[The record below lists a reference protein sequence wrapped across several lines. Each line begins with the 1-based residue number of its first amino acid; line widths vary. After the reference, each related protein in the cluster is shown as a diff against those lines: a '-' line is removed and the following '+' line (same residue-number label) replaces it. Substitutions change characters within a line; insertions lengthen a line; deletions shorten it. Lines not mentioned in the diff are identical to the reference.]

1 MSSNDMRLSK
11 IISLHSNVQN
21 IRNIS
26 IIAHVD
32 HGKTTLSDAL
42 ISSNNIISKRLVGK
56 LRYLDSR
63 PDEQERQI
71 TMKSSS
77 ISLVYKDAELV
88 IN

>member
-11 IISLHSNVQN
+11 ILSLHSNVQN

-63 PDEQERQI
+63 PDEQKRQI

-77 ISLVYKDAELV
+77 ISLVYKDIEMV
-88 IN
+88 MN

>member
-11 IISLHSNVQN
+11 ILSLHSNVDN

-77 ISLVYKDAELV
+77 ISLVYKDTELV
-88 IN
+88 RS